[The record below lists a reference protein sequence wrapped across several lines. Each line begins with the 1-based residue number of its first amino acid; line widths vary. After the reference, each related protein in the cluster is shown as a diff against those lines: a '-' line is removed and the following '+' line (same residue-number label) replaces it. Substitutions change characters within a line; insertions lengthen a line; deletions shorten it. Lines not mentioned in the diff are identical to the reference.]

1 MLEILPILGIF
12 FAGTAVIN
20 NDAVQTLGTFMSS
33 NRKVAWWKL
42 WLAASTIL
50 IGTITWGW
58 FQNNGDLSFGRLDD
72 IPYTPIQWYHV
83 LAPAALLGL
92 TRVGVPVST
101 TFLVLSVFSSSA
113 AFEKMLTKSMLG
125 YAIAA
130 CVAYGFWLALSNFF
144 NERKKPPKEQKRY
157 WIIAQW
163 FTTGFLWFT
172 WLTHDIAN
180 IAVFLPRQVGW
191 EVLVSIL
198 VFLSAVLA
206 YMFRSGGGK
215 IQEIVSKKSST
226 SYIRSATI
234 IDFVYAV
241 ILLVFK
247 EWSNV
252 PMSTTWVFVG
262 LLCGREL
269 AIATWYNRKIK
280 RVFPIVAKDFLKV
293 MMGLAVSVVMVLL
306 VQAVK

>member
-1 MLEILPILGIF
+1 
-12 FAGTAVIN
+12 
-20 NDAVQTLGTFMSS
+20 MSS

-50 IGTITWGW
+50 VGTITWGW
-58 FQNNGDLSFGRLDD
+58 FQNSGDLSFGRLED

-130 CVAYGFWLALSNFF
+130 CVAYSFWLTLSNFL
-144 NERKKPPKEQKRY
+144 NERKKVPKEQKRY

-191 EVLVSIL
+191 EALVSIL

-226 SYIRSATI
+226 TYIRSATI

-306 VQAVK
+306 VQTLK